1 MLASR
6 APAFQKAGP
15 LSFEAS
21 GERPPD
27 INGHWSPRSTR
38 TDDRRNE
45 MPNQNFNQGSVRAT
59 GGRTT
64 RKEGEEASRSSG
76 TGRDYA
82 RQGAIQSASTMTSQ
96 VQGLLDQQV
105 V

>member
-1 MLASR
+1 MLARR
-6 APAFQKAGP
+6 AAPFPKSGP
-15 LSFEAS
+15 LSFESS

-45 MPNQNFNQGSVRAT
+45 MPNQNFNHRAT

-64 RKEGEEASRSSG
+64 RKEGEAASR
-76 TGRDYA
+76 
-82 RQGAIQSASTMTSQ
+82 MTSQ

-105 V
+105 VKGAKTVSNIASSARRAA